1 MRHVL
6 FTLNGCPYELL
17 DDEHHIKAVL
27 IAAADIAKSEL
38 LNIASAKFDPQGV
51 TAVALLAESHISIH
65 TWPELGQA
73 ICDVF
78 TCGEQTR
85 PELAADYIHATMGGD
100 EMISNT
106 FERPL
111 Q

>member
-1 MRHVL
+1 MKHVL

-17 DDEHHIKAVL
+17 DDELHIKAVL
-27 IAAADIAKSEL
+27 ITAAEIAKSEL

-78 TCGEQTR
+78 TCGDHTE
-85 PELAADYIHATMGGD
+85 PELAAEYMRATMSAED
-100 EMISNT
+100 MISNT
-106 FERPL
+106 FLRPL

>member
-1 MRHVL
+1 
-6 FTLNGCPYELL
+6 
-17 DDEHHIKAVL
+17 
-27 IAAADIAKSEL
+27 
-38 LNIASAKFDPQGV
+38 
-51 TAVALLAESHISIH
+51 
-65 TWPELGQA
+65 
-73 ICDVF
+73 
-78 TCGEQTR
+78 TCGEHTK